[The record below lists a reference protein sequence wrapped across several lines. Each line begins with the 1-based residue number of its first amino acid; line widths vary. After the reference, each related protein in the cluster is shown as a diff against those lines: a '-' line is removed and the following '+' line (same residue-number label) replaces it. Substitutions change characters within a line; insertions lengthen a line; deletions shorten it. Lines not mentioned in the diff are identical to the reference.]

1 MKFVVNNKSMEKAL
15 TDIQG
20 KGKYLGNGGLS
31 SSKMGSY
38 FYMTLTDNT
47 LDVWNGD
54 ATFGM
59 NITIAVTGVRNGSF
73 IGDAQLVIPY
83 LKKFGDDVLFES
95 DDYLRLTSGSRKASL
110 PMVINHPNMD
120 AITRIR
126 EMIKHISYQENIEKL
141 WSFGSSKFE
150 GAFMINSTVFKEAIG
165 LCELVKSGV
174 YKLNYDKGVLTFS
187 STATASNKYEQS
199 IEVSSHIGESA
210 TLEYSGP
217 LHNFFEPLQPLN
229 FYVKDEFPLLIVGA
243 DRKILKAPYNAGG
256 N

>member
-1 MKFVVNNKSMEKAL
+1 MKFVVNNKQMEKAL

-120 AITRIR
+120 AITRLSG
-126 EMIKHISYQENIEKL
+126 MITHVSYQPQPEMLFN
-141 WSFGSSKFE
+141 FGKSKFE
-150 GAFMINSTVFKEAIG
+150 GAFTLTVVFSFKFG
-165 LCELVKSGV
+165 
-174 YKLNYDKGVLTFS
+174 
-187 STATASNKYEQS
+187 
-199 IEVSSHIGESA
+199 
-210 TLEYSGP
+210 
-217 LHNFFEPLQPLN
+217 
-229 FYVKDEFPLLIVGA
+229 
-243 DRKILKAPYNAGG
+243 
-256 N
+256 